1 MIESSKSVQS
11 NVTPLKSPTETR
23 SVHFPSA
30 DPLNDS
36 ASTTSS
42 NVQTNSLSEQ
52 STSSNPVASGQS
64 QSGGFSNLVVSTG
77 SNPSKTVNANEKNQ

>member
-1 MIESSKSVQS
+1 MDSSKSTQS

-23 SVHFPSA
+23 SVHFPSV

-52 STSSNPVASGQS
+52 STSGSLAASGQS
-64 QSGGFSNLVVSTG
+64 QNGGFSNLVASTG
-77 SNPSKTVNANEKNQ
+77 GSTSKTVNSNDKN